1 MARSGKKRGVK
12 VAMSVA
18 AVGVATSVAG
28 VAATQPASISTSPVD
43 LAALIVVGSST
54 NWDGAGVPDFF
65 HGKFNTPTYTGP
77 KGDDI
82 TYVNF
87 LAGLPGIKAALE
99 ANAGEPNLVMAGG
112 WGAANVGYLLASGD
126 PAFNDAVVV
135 MVGDVA
141 RPDGGFG
148 TRYPW
153 FSLIGVNPIPTPSD
167 VPALRAVNTGS
178 EYDYNSNAPADVL
191 NPIAALNALVGY
203 LDGRLRQSELDL
215 PVNVDGTPSVTCDAN
230 TCAITTS
237 GAVLACT
244 DARCTSPEDRIT
256 TYVTTRGNTT
266 YVTYTTEELPLTRLI
281 RQLLGD
287 RIANIANPL
296 LKLAVDSAY
305 YGGNP
310 IPTDPSAYRPARL
323 FPSPADLLTTIAKI
337 PGAIQETLAAITA
350 PADPAP
356 ESRKSKNTEVAVTN
370 ETLDVDESLTT
381 SGDPLENST
390 PLTNVVR
397 NSVKAVPGEVGELA
411 THTDGTVNTTT
422 TVDTTTVDT
431 TDANPPASET
441 VAPEDNSPIDIGV
454 TGVDVGKS
462 PDTSAEGVDSAAA

>member
-1 MARSGKKRGVK
+1 M
-12 VAMSVA
+12 
-18 AVGVATSVAG
+18 
-28 VAATQPASISTSPVD
+28 
-43 LAALIVVGSST
+43 
-54 NWDGAGVPDFF
+54 
-65 HGKFNTPTYTGP
+65 
-77 KGDDI
+77 
-82 TYVNF
+82 
-87 LAGLPGIKAALE
+87 
-99 ANAGEPNLVMAGG
+99 
-112 WGAANVGYLLASGD
+112 LLASGD
-126 PAFNDAVVV
+126 PAFNDTVVV

-167 VPALRAVNTGS
+167 VPALAAVNTGS

-191 NPIAALNALVGY
+191 NPIAALNALVAY
-203 LDGRLRQSELDL
+203 LSGRLRSVRARLARRCRRH
-215 PVNVDGTPSVTCDAN
+215 PVGDSATRTRAPSPPAAQCWLARMPAAARRRTGSPH
-230 TCAITTS
+230 TS
-237 GAVLACT
+237 LQR
-244 DARCTSPEDRIT
+244 D
-256 TYVTTRGNTT
+256 NTT
-266 YVTYTTEELPLTRLI
+266 YVTYTTEELPLTKLI

-397 NSVKAVPGEVGELA
+397 NSVKAVPGEVGELRLTPTA
-411 THTDGTVNTTT
+411 PLDTTT

-431 TDANPPASET
+431 TDRQHLLLRKQLLQRTIRRS
-441 VAPEDNSPIDIGV
+441 DIGV
-454 TGVDVGKS
+454 TGVEQSSKS